1 MFLDI
6 AAVIS
11 HLSETLS
18 REITKEVLGPIAR
31 TPKMA
36 IALRI
41 SMAFARYTDA
51 VLTWWRTHAGAIKDW
66 AHAARIVFAMS
77 PNSASCERVFSLLN
91 LMYGDQQVS
100 TLADSIRAGLM
111 LRYNGRKG

>member
-1 MFLDI
+1 
-6 AAVIS
+6 
-11 HLSETLS
+11 
-18 REITKEVLGPIAR
+18 
-31 TPKMA
+31 MA